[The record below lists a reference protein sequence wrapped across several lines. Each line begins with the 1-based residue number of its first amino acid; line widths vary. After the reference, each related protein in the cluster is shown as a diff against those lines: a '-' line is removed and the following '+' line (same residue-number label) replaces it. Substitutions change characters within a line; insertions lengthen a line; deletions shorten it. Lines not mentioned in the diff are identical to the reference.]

1 MITVCKDCPKRHVG
15 CHGECTLYKTERR
28 LLDKENARKRA
39 ENAAFDSVSKTWNGE
54 CLYLHWLLF
63 WLRHSVMNG
72 GCYLR

>member
-39 ENAAFDSVSKTWNGE
+39 ENAAG
-54 CLYLHWLLF
+54 
-63 WLRHSVMNG
+63 RHFEEAIHLTDKKRKVVIKWQK
-72 GCYLR
+72 